1 MHFEWDLRK
10 NFLNIKK
17 HKLSFEEARLIFQDP
32 QIHSELDRIVD
43 GEERWRSIGYMNDVL
58 IVLVAH
64 TVWEDEDG
72 DEVIRILSARR
83 ATAHERMRYEEAQ
96 R

>member
-17 HKLSFEEARLIFQDP
+17 HKPSFEEARLIFQDP
-32 QIHSELDRIVD
+32 HIYSELDRIVD
-43 GEERWRSIGYMNDVL
+43 GEVRWRSIGYIYDVL

-64 TVWEDEDG
+64 TIWEDEDV